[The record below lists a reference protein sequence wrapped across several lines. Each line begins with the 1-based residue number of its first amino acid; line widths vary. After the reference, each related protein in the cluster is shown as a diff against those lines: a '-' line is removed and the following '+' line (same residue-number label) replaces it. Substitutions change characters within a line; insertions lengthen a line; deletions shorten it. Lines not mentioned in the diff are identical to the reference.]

1 MTFPQSSRR
10 FSTVPRYARCDQR
23 GAASPC
29 DARGAMTWRK
39 CAPQSRACISARSW
53 GHRAASA
60 RFQHLRTVSK
70 TTHRAAMAEGTEAY
84 VGSVSGE
91 GAMILLRGRLGVAPS
106 GLGLACEGGSL
117 ARVDRAVVSRRSAR
131 AVFSRNLVAAVASM
145 SAKVDGGRRTS
156 RPDISA
162 DPKSR
167 AARPEGADPREATE
181 AAALWACEARR
192 RCTRAVKG
200 VIRSLAAAKR
210 AVERSSASSRDRR
223 GGLGRHDAFSPSFSA
238 RLGADFF
245 APPTN
250 PPPACAARRD
260 ARIASMGLDRRG
272 GPTPSPPKPIAART
286 GAREAGNNQTRLRA
300 NRAPVP
306 TGRRRENPRNS
317 REPNSR
323 APRSRSRTESAPAR

>member
-145 SAKVDGGRRTS
+145 SAKVDGGGAPRDPIFPPTRSRGQPDRKVPIPGRRPRR
-156 RPDISA
+156 RPSGRAKRD
-162 DPKSR
+162 D
-167 AARPEGADPREATE
+167 AAR
-181 AAALWACEARR
+181 
-192 RCTRAVKG
+192 
-200 VIRSLAAAKR
+200 
-210 AVERSSASSRDRR
+210 ER
-223 GGLGRHDAFSPSFSA
+223 
-238 RLGADFF
+238 
-245 APPTN
+245 
-250 PPPACAARRD
+250 
-260 ARIASMGLDRRG
+260 
-272 GPTPSPPKPIAART
+272 
-286 GAREAGNNQTRLRA
+286 
-300 NRAPVP
+300 
-306 TGRRRENPRNS
+306 
-317 REPNSR
+317 
-323 APRSRSRTESAPAR
+323 